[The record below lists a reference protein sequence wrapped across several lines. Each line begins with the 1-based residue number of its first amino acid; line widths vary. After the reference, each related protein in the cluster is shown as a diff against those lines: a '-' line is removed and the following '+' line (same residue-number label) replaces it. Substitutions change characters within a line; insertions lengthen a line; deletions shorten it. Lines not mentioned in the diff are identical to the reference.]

1 MKHLPKIYIYLVI
14 ITTYKNKDN
23 AVLHNII
30 YLVFDILP
38 GNFKFHMA
46 LSFV

>member
-1 MKHLPKIYIYLVI
+1 MKHLPYLVYII
-14 ITTYKNKDN
+14 ITIYKNKDN

-38 GNFKFHMA
+38 GNLKFHMA